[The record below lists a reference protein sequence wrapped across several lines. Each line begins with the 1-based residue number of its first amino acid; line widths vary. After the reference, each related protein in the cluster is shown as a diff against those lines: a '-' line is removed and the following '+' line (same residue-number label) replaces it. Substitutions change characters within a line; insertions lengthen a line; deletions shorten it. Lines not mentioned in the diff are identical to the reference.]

1 MVYSVA
7 IIGVIIK
14 NDKRLYVV
22 RFDLSQVATV
32 LKLDFPESGLGSFYS
47 GCMGIFCMMG
57 RGLGC
62 LGVSWN

>member
-22 RFDLSQVATV
+22 WFDLSQVATV
-32 LKLDFPESGLGSFYS
+32 LKLDFPVSESGSFYS

-57 RGLGC
+57 RGLRC